1 MVSVFKAGNL
11 VALAV
16 PKDIEMLLEMDSW
29 DFFCCLKR
37 KIFQNRKNLDIGF
50 DDFMPLRIWDGLLLG
65 FFGRF
70 FSFSWTVAAGRKKS
84 TRKTHHKLRL

>member
-16 PKDIEMLLEMDSW
+16 PKEIEMLLEMDSW

-50 DDFMPLRIWDGLLLG
+50 DDFMLYGYGMDCYCRCWSEEVNTENSPQ
-65 FFGRF
+65 
-70 FSFSWTVAAGRKKS
+70 VAAVIS
-84 TRKTHHKLRL
+84 LLCL